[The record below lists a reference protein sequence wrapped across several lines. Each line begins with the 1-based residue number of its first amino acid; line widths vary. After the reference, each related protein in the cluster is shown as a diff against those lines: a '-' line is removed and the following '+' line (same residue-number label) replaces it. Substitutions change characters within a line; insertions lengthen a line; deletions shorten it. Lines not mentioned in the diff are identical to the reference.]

1 MNNLPD
7 DFFTAKEAKKRGPE
21 RHLTKNYNFAGPGT
35 EYFARMKGAAFY
47 EKMMKD
53 AGRPLV
59 GTKPYN
65 KPFDKLDGCGK
76 VHDKV
81 FADPK
86 ATPAQVRA
94 ADREFQKCAQKV
106 SVSEDGLTE
115 KLRSIASRV
124 GFEGKIALE
133 RAELLRPGSFASGGE
148 EKGHHGKGEIG
159 SQLGKKGGK
168 IVSLGK
174 KIIDVAN
181 KGTKLIE
188 K

>member
-35 EYFARMKGAAFY
+35 EYFARMKGSAFY